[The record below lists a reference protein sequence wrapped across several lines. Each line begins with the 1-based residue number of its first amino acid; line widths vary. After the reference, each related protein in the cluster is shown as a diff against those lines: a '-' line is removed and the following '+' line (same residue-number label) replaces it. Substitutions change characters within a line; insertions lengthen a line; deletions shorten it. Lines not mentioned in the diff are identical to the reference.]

1 MRGRTSPGT
10 VRRGARSSRRLPW
23 IGAGVLAAVVGV
35 TLLAADGAPPS
46 RLSGVGMVPDLPA
59 PQSPLIRQES
69 RAAAPRPD
77 SARSANPDGA
87 AAQVEE
93 QRIAQLRET
102 RQRLESEIA
111 LLQEEAERRLR
122 ELPGRKV
129 MPDSPQPPGARFAS
143 VPLPPPATA
152 APPPASA
159 PAPAVAAAPP
169 GDPALRGL
177 RVFVHHR
184 TNSSQGAAA
193 ADDVADR
200 LRDTGVDLQAP
211 RSAAFVPSTPVVRY
225 FHDEDQAAAARIA
238 GRLGRGW
245 AIQDFRAYQPQPA
258 PQTIEVWIP
267 GS

>member
-1 MRGRTSPGT
+1 MRGRTSPAT

-46 RLSGVGMVPDLPA
+46 RLTGVGMVPDLP
-59 PQSPLIRQES
+59 SPPSQMS
-69 RAAAPRPD
+69 REETRLATPRPVD
-77 SARSANPDGA
+77 PGRAGVQA
-87 AAQVEE
+87 EE

-102 RQRLESEIA
+102 RLRLEAEIA
-111 LLQEEAERRLR
+111 LLQEEADRRLR
-122 ELPGRKV
+122 QLPGRKV
-129 MPDSPQPPGARFAS
+129 MPDPAQPPGARFAS
-143 VPLPPPATA
+143 VPLPPPPSADA
-152 APPPASA
+152 PAVPPPAAA
-159 PAPAVAAAPP
+159 PAPS

-184 TNSSQGAAA
+184 SNSSQAAA
-193 ADDVADR
+193 AAEDVTDR

-211 RSAAFVPSTPVVRY
+211 RSAPFVPSTPVVRY

-258 PQTIEVWIP
+258 PQTIEVWVP
-267 GS
+267 GVGSP